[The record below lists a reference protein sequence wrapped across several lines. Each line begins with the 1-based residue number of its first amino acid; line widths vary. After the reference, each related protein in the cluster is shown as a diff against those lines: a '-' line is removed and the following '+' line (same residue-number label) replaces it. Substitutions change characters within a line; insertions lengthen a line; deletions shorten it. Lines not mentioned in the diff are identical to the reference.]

1 MITSKKDKTR
11 LDMENHPLTLIINY
25 MFIIAVLYP
34 VFNALLD
41 KSKYTNLLAIIRL
54 IRSISMSI
62 VWHFWHF
69 LLPTTWRSFSEVQK
83 VILRCLVWLKMHYF
97 KGSLPKWVLT
107 PEKETS
113 FHVFKMFG
121 CLVTISWAT

>member
-1 MITSKKDKTR
+1 MTTSKKDKTR

-34 VFNALLD
+34 VFNVLLD
-41 KSKYTNLLAIIRL
+41 KSKYTNLLAMIRL

-62 VWHFWHF
+62 FWPFLVF
-69 LLPTTWRSFSEVQK
+69 LLPTTWRSFTEVQK

-113 FHVFKMFG
+113 SHVFKMFG
-121 CLVTISWAT
+121 YFMSHIIR